1 MHSKVTDISEDR
13 IKEHFIKRFSGWLE
27 GLGSYK
33 NALKKGGGGSLG
45 PSPRSAYAIEN
56 CGVVYI
62 HFEKL

>member
-33 NALKKGGGGSLG
+33 NALKKGGGASAPSLDL
-45 PSPRSAYAIEN
+45 PMTSKIA
-56 CGVVYI
+56 V
-62 HFEKL
+62 